1 MLDIKSLGNPNK
13 IIFGVIVFLVIFA
26 AIYVYQNRKRANAN
40 ANTTATNKQQQI
52 EGFEQYIV
60 SENDSVAI
68 NGGWG
73 AVYMGSKILDKAIMD
88 LITSD
93 ENKNRLLA
101 GYVQSSELNPTT
113 VLRDIENVKTGI
125 NNINNSTTGILANC
139 QNKINERAGPID
151 NRISTIEGKL
161 GTIDIQREI
170 SRLSTAIDSTTPP
183 LTIVAFYGDQA
194 PEGWQICNGEQLIGM
209 DSVPVVYGNNS
220 PVLTP
225 RLSGRVIVG
234 AGKTNNGMD
243 IPSLQD
249 NINSRGLTM
258 QRVGDYGGEEQH
270 KLTLTEM
277 PAHSHQLF
285 NGGINFSTSPGCEIG
300 SVSVMCHRNDIKKNY
315 SLTTFNNDQYIQYSG
330 GDSTLTQLQ
339 DPNYPNDATKKIN
352 ATASHNIMQPYFV
365 LMYIIK
371 KPKNGGTIIQ
381 PFANIATSP
390 IAQAKLTRF

>member
-40 ANTTATNKQQQI
+40 SNANATATTKQQQI

-68 NGGWG
+68 NGGWDN
-73 AVYMGSKILDKAIMD
+73 VIMGENTYLDEAIMR
-88 LITSD
+88 LITSS

-139 QNKINERAGPID
+139 ENKINERAGPID
-151 NRISTIEGKL
+151 NRINTIEGKI

-170 SRLSTAIDSTTPP
+170 SRLSTALDAATPP
-183 LTIVAFYGDQA
+183 LTIVAYYGDQA
-194 PEGWQICNGEQLIGM
+194 PPGWQICNGEKLVGM
-209 DSVPVVYGNNS
+209 DGIDTN
-220 PVLTP
+220 VLTP

-234 AGKTNNGMD
+234 AGKDRIGAD

-249 NINSRGLTM
+249 NINSRNLTM

-277 PAHSHQLF
+277 PAHSHKTIEDL
-285 NGGINFSTSPGCEIG
+285 NSKNLSPPNSCLGDGG
-300 SVSVMCHRNDIKKNY
+300 V
-315 SLTTFNNDQYIQYSG
+315 QYSGKGADTIGLGGNCYRTDNIG
-330 GDSTLTQLQ
+330 GDSTLTQLL
-339 DPNYPNDATKKIN
+339 DPNYPNNATKKIN

-371 KPKNGGTIIQ
+371 KPRTGGVIPQ

>member
-40 ANTTATNKQQQI
+40 ANTTAINKQQQI
-52 EGFEQYIV
+52 EGFQQYIV

-73 AVYMGSKILDKAIMD
+73 AVYMGAKILDKAIMD

-113 VLRDIENVKTGI
+113 VLRDIETVKTGI

-277 PAHSHQLF
+277 PAHSHNVRGTVNWDGG
-285 NGGINFSTSPGCEIG
+285 NGLDNG
-300 SVSVMCHRNDIKKNY
+300 SRSSVNG
-315 SLTTFNNDQYIQYSG
+315 SAFTFNTG

-339 DPNYPNDATKKIN
+339 DPNDATKKIN